1 MMFVYLLIAFALCS
15 RPGRLTFLYDCLSL
29 VVYIDVQL
37 LGIWYLVSMNVQV
50 MLQEL

>member
-37 LGIWYLVSMNVQV
+37 LGIWYLVIGMGPLCRHNF
-50 MLQEL
+50 